1 MKVCVVGA
9 GAIGGLIAAKLAL
22 AGQCEV
28 SVIAR
33 ATTAQI
39 VRERGLRLKSGGE
52 LRAVRVRVEEHPA
65 ALGVQ
70 DIVFV
75 AVKGQS
81 MTSVASTVA
90 PLIGPNT
97 MIVPAMN
104 GVPWWFAQVVPAL
117 GNQPLLSVDPTG
129 GIGASIPANQVLGC
143 VVHASASV
151 PEAGLVDHKF
161 GLGLIVGKANGGDS
175 ERAAAVVKLLKHA
188 GFEATL
194 SANIVQDIWFKLWG
208 NLTMNPVSAITGAT
222 VDQILGDPLV
232 RRFCSAAM
240 EEASS
245 VGRQIGVTIDLTPD
259 ARHEVTAK
267 LGAFKTSML
276 QDVEAGREIELDG
289 IVGAVQE
296 IAQRLN
302 VATPNIDALLGLA
315 RLFGRV
321 HGVCPEAAQ

>member
-81 MTSVASTVA
+81 MTSVASTIA

-129 GIGASIPANQVLGC
+129 DIGASIPANQVLGC

-161 GLGLIVGKANGGDS
+161 GLGLIVGEANGGDS

-222 VDQILGDPLV
+222 VDQILSDPLV

-289 IVGAVQE
+289 ILGAVQE

-302 VATPNIDALLGLA
+302 VATPNIDALLSVA

-321 HGVCPEAAQ
+321 HGVYPEAAQ

>member
-245 VGRQIGVTIDLTPD
+245 VGRHIGVTIDLTPD

-321 HGVCPEAAQ
+321 HGVYPEAAQ